1 MQKHGIFPPDCFES
15 ALTMCINDFLGGY
28 VAKTVSYAIDR
39 NKPMTQVLEILDVQF
54 LGRYT
59 LRDRLLDALSGDFVT
74 DRNTSLFAP
83 SAKCD
88 QWLEIIDITVN
99 MSKDEFLIE
108 LMKSQ
113 CSGRDTL
120 QHIATLPKTIT
131 PLDFI
136 RSMTEFSTKRLK
148 SLINTGRGTP
158 AVQTSAVVTSS
169 RKRGHRKRNKFS
181 KLSSDHGEAFR

>member
-1 MQKHGIFPPDCFES
+1 MLPPDCVEKE
-15 ALTMCINDFLGGY
+15 LKICINDFIGGH
-28 VAKTVSYAIDR
+28 VAKVVNNPIYRHDS
-39 NKPMTQVLEILDVQF
+39 MTQVLEILAIQF
-54 LGRYT
+54 NSKYT
-59 LRDRLLDALSGDFVT
+59 LGDRLLDALNGDFFT

-148 SLINTGRGTP
+148 SFINTGRDTP

-169 RKRGHRKRNKFS
+169 RKRGHRKRNKFL
-181 KLSSDHGEAFR
+181 KLSSGHGEAFR